1 MFDPEQVRVH
11 QAGSSIISRRVVS
24 KGTDVEHCVRD
35 KMAVP
40 PRWLNCPRKGQL
52 VAEKFLPFKTPL
64 GPRYD
69 DQVPEENRFQWPMLF
84 SYVNGT
90 GMKMGLVIDLT
101 NTNRFYNKEK
111 EVEKNGVKHVKLQ
124 CRGHGETPNEE
135 QTSAFVN
142 LCANWIARNP
152 TDLIGVHCTHG
163 FNRTGFLIVAY
174 LVEKHSWSVE
184 AAVQAFT
191 VARPPGMYKGHYLEE
206 LFRRYG
212 DPDDTPPAPP
222 LPDWC
227 TESDDLDDDGNPA
240 QQPANGMKG
249 GGRRAGGTTY
259 KPFMDGLVPGV
270 DTVMDQPRL
279 RNVQQKVQHMCGWR
293 GQGFPGAQPV
303 SMDRRNL
310 SFLAQKPYKV
320 SWKADGVRLMLLIDG
335 PQQVYL
341 VDRDNTVFHA
351 PQLTF
356 PRRKEPD
363 NHIANTLLDGEMIID
378 KVAGKDRPRYL
389 AYDII
394 KFEGQPVGECDFSRR
409 LLCIRKE
416 IEETRDSKAQ
426 AGALDKSREPFSV
439 RHKPFWDITMSPK
452 LLDGSFS
459 SQVSHEVDGLIFQPA
474 GPKDKYVGGRCDDIL
489 KWKPPTLNTIDFK
502 LQIRK
507 EGGEGMLVETK
518 GFLYVG
524 GFDQPIAQMKVT
536 KDLKKYDSKIIEC
549 KFDGVTK
556 QWVFLRE
563 RTDKSFPNSYT
574 TAVAV
579 FESIQNP
586 VTKEILFEF
595 ITKSRF
601 QQHPPPHGSVHPPP
615 GSSHPPQS
623 SLNSPH
629 GQKRPAQGEHL
640 MPPPQKMPKR

>member
-1 MFDPEQVRVH
+1 
-11 QAGSSIISRRVVS
+11 
-24 KGTDVEHCVRD
+24 
-35 KMAVP
+35 MAVP

-84 SYVNGT
+84 AYVNGM
-90 GMKMGLVIDLT
+90 GAKMGLVIDLT
-101 NTNRFYNKEK
+101 NTNRFYNKEQ
-111 EVEKNGVKHVKLQ
+111 EVERNGVKHVKLQ

-142 LCANWIARNP
+142 LCANWTARNP

-212 DPDDTPPAPP
+212 DADDAPPAPP

-227 TESDDLDDDGNPA
+227 TESDDLDDDGNPT
-240 QQPANGMKG
+240 QQPSNGMKG
-249 GGRRAGGTTY
+249 QRAGGTTY

-270 DTVMDQPRL
+270 DTVTDQPRL
-279 RNVQQKVQHMCGWR
+279 RNVQQKVQHMCGWHK
-293 GQGFPGAQPV
+293 QGFPGAQPV
-303 SMDRRNL
+303 SMDRKNL

-363 NHIANTLLDGEMIID
+363 KQICNTLLDGEMIID

-416 IEETRDSKAQ
+416 IEETRDSQAQ
-426 AGALDKSREPFSV
+426 AGTLDKSREPFSV

-489 KWKPPTLNTIDFK
+489 KWKPPTLNTVDFK
-502 LQIRK
+502 LQIRR
-507 EGGEGMLVETK
+507 EGGEGMLVQTK

-524 GFDQPIAQMKVT
+524 GFEQPIAQMKVT
-536 KDLKKYDSKIIEC
+536 KDLKKYDGKIVEC
-549 KFDGVTK
+549 KFDGATK
-556 QWVFLRE
+556 QWLFLRE

-595 ITKSRF
+595 ITRSRY
-601 QQHPPPHGSVHPPP
+601 QQHPPPGSMHPPQ

-623 SLNSPH
+623 SLDSPR
-629 GQKRPAQGEHL
+629 GQKRPLSQGDHL
-640 MPPPQKMPKR
+640 MPPPEKMPKR

>member
-1 MFDPEQVRVH
+1 
-11 QAGSSIISRRVVS
+11 
-24 KGTDVEHCVRD
+24 
-35 KMAVP
+35 MAVP

-84 SYVNGT
+84 AYVNGM
-90 GMKMGLVIDLT
+90 GAKMGLVIDLT
-101 NTNRFYNKEK
+101 NTNRFYNKEQ
-111 EVEKNGVKHVKLQ
+111 EVERNGVKHVKLQ

-142 LCANWIARNP
+142 LCANWTARNP

-212 DPDDTPPAPP
+212 DADDAPPAPP

-227 TESDDLDDDGNPA
+227 TESDDLDDDGNPT
-240 QQPANGMKG
+240 QQPSNGMKG
-249 GGRRAGGTTY
+249 QRAGGTTY

-270 DTVMDQPRL
+270 DTVTDQPRL
-279 RNVQQKVQHMCGWR
+279 RNVQQKVQHMCGWHK
-293 GQGFPGAQPV
+293 QGFPGAQPV
-303 SMDRRNL
+303 SMDRKNL
-310 SFLAQKPYKV
+310 SFLAQKPYK
-320 SWKADGVRLMLLIDG
+320 
-335 PQQVYL
+335 
-341 VDRDNTVFHA
+341 
-351 PQLTF
+351 
-356 PRRKEPD
+356 
-363 NHIANTLLDGEMIID
+363 
-378 KVAGKDRPRYL
+378 
-389 AYDII
+389 
-394 KFEGQPVGECDFSRR
+394 GQPVGECDFSRR

-416 IEETRDSKAQ
+416 IEETRDSQAQ
-426 AGALDKSREPFSV
+426 AGTLDKSREPFSV

-452 LLDGSFS
+452 
-459 SQVSHEVDGLIFQPA
+459 
-474 GPKDKYVGGRCDDIL
+474 KYVGGRCDDIL
-489 KWKPPTLNTIDFK
+489 KWKPPTLNTVDFK
-502 LQIRK
+502 LQIRR
-507 EGGEGMLVETK
+507 EGGEGMLVQTK

-524 GFDQPIAQMKVT
+524 GFEQPIAQMKVT
-536 KDLKKYDSKIIEC
+536 KDLKKYDGKIVEC
-549 KFDGVTK
+549 KFDGATK
-556 QWVFLRE
+556 QWLFLRE

-586 VTKEILFEF
+586 VTKEICSVSLPAVFESIQNPVTKEILFEF
-595 ITKSRF
+595 ITRSRY
-601 QQHPPPHGSVHPPP
+601 QQHPHPPPGSVHPPH

-623 SLNSPH
+623 SLDSPR
-629 GQKRPAQGEHL
+629 GQKRPLSQGDHL
-640 MPPPQKMPKR
+640 MPPPEKMPKR